1 MKHIIIGTAGHID
14 HGKTT
19 LIKALTGCN
28 TDRWKEEQERGI
40 TIDLGFAFFDLPN
53 GDRAG
58 IVDVPGHEKF
68 IHNMVAGVC
77 GMDMVLL
84 VIAADEGIMP
94 QTKEHM
100 DILHLLGIQKC
111 IVVLNKMDLVDLEWL
126 ELMEEEVRDQLQDTF
141 LKDAPVVKVSSVTG
155 EGLKELTDEIV
166 KMETSEVQEKEIH
179 TIPRL
184 PIDRVFT
191 ISGFGTI
198 VTGTLISG
206 IIRKD
211 DTLQLYP
218 WNAPCKVRN
227 IQVHGKN
234 VDECSAGQ
242 RVAVNLTGIKKE
254 DISRGDVLASPN
266 SMKGT
271 TLLDVK
277 LKILKDSNRIVKN
290 RSRLHLFTGTS
301 EVLCRAILLDRDE
314 LKAGE
319 ECFAQLRLEQELAL
333 RKGDR
338 FVVRFYSPMETIGGG
353 EVLEPNPKAKRR
365 FKEAALEELRRKEA
379 GSSVDVVQMHVKSHR
394 DTLITITELAKL
406 TALSEEEIRQDVSE
420 LEDGSEAL
428 VFPMKKDTYVWM
440 RDDELYLQE
449 QIKAELKKYHHKFPY
464 RHGIKKAEIQTKYMK
479 KIKPVVAAK
488 IFEHWETEES
498 IISSGE
504 YLHLPE
510 FEILKDARYEGCR
523 KLLLNSFEKAE
534 YQFVKLSETDVEKEY
549 ADMAEDILLL
559 LREENQVVRLSEDA
573 YTVKPLLEM
582 AAEKIREVVHQQP
595 VITISEVRD
604 LFSTSR
610 KNAKLIL
617 EYTDGQR
624 ITRNTGAESEWKAY

>member
-68 IHNMVAGVC
+68 IHNMVAGVY

-111 IVVLNKMDLVDLEWL
+111 IVVLNKMDLVDPEWL

-440 RDDELYLQE
+440 RDDELYLQD

-534 YQFVKLSETDVEKEY
+534 YQFVKLSETGVEKEY

>member
-68 IHNMVAGVC
+68 IHNMVAGVV

-111 IVVLNKMDLVDLEWL
+111 IVVLNKIDLVDPEWL

-254 DISRGDVLASPN
+254 DIGRGDVLASSN

-573 YTVKPLLEM
+573 YTVKPLLET

>member
-68 IHNMVAGVC
+68 IHNMVAGVV

-111 IVVLNKMDLVDLEWL
+111 IVVLNKMDLVDPEWL

-254 DISRGDVLASPN
+254 DISRGDVLASSN

-301 EVLCRAILLDRDE
+301 EVLCRTILLDRDE

-440 RDDELYLQE
+440 RDDELYLQD

-510 FEILKDARYEGCR
+510 FEILKDERYEGCR
-523 KLLLNSFEKAE
+523 KLLLKSFEKAE

-573 YTVKPLLEM
+573 YTVKPLLET

>member
-68 IHNMVAGVC
+68 IHNMVAGVV

-111 IVVLNKMDLVDLEWL
+111 IVVLNKIDLVDPEWL

-534 YQFVKLSETDVEKEY
+534 YQFVKLSETGVEKEY

>member
-68 IHNMVAGVC
+68 IHNMVAGVV

-111 IVVLNKMDLVDLEWL
+111 IVVLNKIDLVDPEWL

-141 LKDAPVVKVSSVTG
+141 LKDAPVVMVSSVTG

-254 DISRGDVLASPN
+254 DISRGDVLASSN

-440 RDDELYLQE
+440 RDDELYLQD

-549 ADMAEDILLL
+549 ADMGEDILLL

-573 YTVKPLLEM
+573 YTVKSLLEM

>member
-1 MKHIIIGTAGHID
+1 MKNIIIGTAGHID

-40 TIDLGFAFFDLPN
+40 TIDLGFACFDLPN

-58 IVDVPGHEKF
+58 IIDVPGHEKF
-68 IHNMVAGVC
+68 IHNMVAGVA

-111 IVVLNKMDLVDLEWL
+111 IVVLNKIDLADPEWL
-126 ELMEEEVRDQLQDTF
+126 ELVEEEIREEFQDTF
-141 LKDAPVVKVSSVTG
+141 LKDAPIVKVSSVTG
-155 EGLKELTDEIV
+155 EGLHQLTEEIV
-166 KMETSEVQEKEIH
+166 KMESLEVTEREIH
-179 TIPRL
+179 TISRL
-184 PIDRVFT
+184 PIDRVFS

-198 VTGTLISG
+198 VTGTLLSG
-206 IIRKD
+206 MIRKEEV
-211 DTLQLYP
+211 LQLYP
-218 WNAPCKVRN
+218 WNLSCKVRN

-234 VDECSAGQ
+234 VEQCSAGQ

-254 DISRGDVLASPN
+254 ELSRGDVLAPPH
-266 SMKGT
+266 SMKST

-277 LKILKDSNRIVKN
+277 LKLLKDCGRVIKN

-301 EVLCRAILLDRDE
+301 EILCRAVLLDRDE

-338 FVVRFYSPMETIGGG
+338 FVVRFYSPVETVGGG

-379 GSSVDVVQMHVKSHR
+379 GSSADIVQMHVKSHR
-394 DTLITITELAKL
+394 ETLITVSELAKL
-406 TALSEEEIRQDVSE
+406 TALSEEEIRQDVSD
-420 LEDGSEAL
+420 LEDCGLAV

-440 RDDELYLQE
+440 RDDEIYLLE
-449 QIKAELKKYHHKFPY
+449 QIKEELKKYHKAYPY
-464 RHGIKKAEIQTKYMK
+464 RHGMKKAEIQMK
-479 KIKPVVAAK
+479 WFRKVKPVVVSK
-488 IFEHWETEES
+488 ILEKWENEEQ
-498 IISSGE
+498 IISYGE

-510 FEILKDARYEGCR
+510 FEIIRDERYISCRQILEQALKNAG
-523 KLLLNSFEKAE
+523 
-534 YQFVKLSETDVEKEY
+534 YQFIRLEDCD
-549 ADMAEDILLL
+549 ADKKFADIMEDMVLL
-559 LREENQVVRLSEDA
+559 LREEGILVRLSDEI
-573 YTVKPLLEM
+573 YTLKVYADD
-582 AAEKIREVVHQQP
+582 AAEKIRGLLSKQP
-595 VITISEVRD
+595 VITISEIRD
-604 LFSTSR
+604 LFETSR

-617 EYTDGQR
+617 EYTDSMR

>member
-68 IHNMVAGVC
+68 IHNMVAGVV

-111 IVVLNKMDLVDLEWL
+111 IVVLNKIDLVDPEWL

-440 RDDELYLQE
+440 RDDELYLQD

-534 YQFVKLSETDVEKEY
+534 YQFVKLSETGVEKEY

-559 LREENQVVRLSEDA
+559 LREENQVVRISEDA
-573 YTVKPLLEM
+573 YTVKSLLET

>member
-68 IHNMVAGVC
+68 IHNMVAGVV

-111 IVVLNKMDLVDLEWL
+111 IVVLNKIDLVDEEWL

-141 LKDAPVVKVSSVTG
+141 LKNAPVVKVSSVTG

-254 DISRGDVLASPN
+254 DISRGDVLASSN
-266 SMKGT
+266 SMKST

-338 FVVRFYSPMETIGGG
+338 FIVRFYSPMETIGGG

-420 LEDGSEAL
+420 LEDGSEAF

-440 RDDELYLQE
+440 RDDELYLQD

-549 ADMAEDILLL
+549 ADMGEDILLL

-573 YTVKPLLEM
+573 YTVKPLLET

-624 ITRNTGAESEWKAY
+624 ITRSTGAESEWKAY

>member
-68 IHNMVAGVC
+68 IHNMVAGVV

-111 IVVLNKMDLVDLEWL
+111 IVVLNKIDLVDPEWL

-254 DISRGDVLASPN
+254 DISRGDVLASSN

-301 EVLCRAILLDRDE
+301 EVLCRTILLDRDE

-440 RDDELYLQE
+440 RDDELYLQD

-573 YTVKPLLEM
+573 YTVKPLLET

>member
-68 IHNMVAGVC
+68 IHNMVAGVV

-111 IVVLNKMDLVDLEWL
+111 IVVLNKIDLVDPEWL

-254 DISRGDVLASPN
+254 DISRGDVLASSN

-440 RDDELYLQE
+440 RDDELYLQD

-573 YTVKPLLEM
+573 YTVKPLLET

>member
-53 GDRAG
+53 KDRAG
-58 IVDVPGHEKF
+58 IVDVPGHERF
-68 IHNMVAGVC
+68 IHNMVAGVA

-100 DILHLLGIQKC
+100 DILYLLGIQKC
-111 IVVLNKMDLVDLEWL
+111 IVVLNKIDLVDPEWL
-126 ELMEEEVRDQLQDTF
+126 ELMEEEVREQFRDTF
-141 LKDAPVVKVSSVTG
+141 LKDAPIVKVSSVTG

-166 KMETSEVQEKEIH
+166 KMETSEVKEREIH

-206 IIRKD
+206 VIRKE

-218 WNAPCKVRN
+218 WNLPCKVRN
-227 IQVHGKN
+227 IQVHGRN
-234 VDECSAGQ
+234 VEECCAGQ

-254 DISRGDVLASPN
+254 DISRGDVLAPLH
-266 SMKGT
+266 SMKAA

-277 LKILKDSNRIVKN
+277 LKVLKSSNRIIKN

-301 EVLCRAILLDRDE
+301 EVLCRVILLDRDE
-314 LKAGE
+314 LKNGE

-365 FKEAALEELRRKEA
+365 FKEAALEELRRKES

-394 DTLITITELAKL
+394 DSLITIAELAKL

-420 LEDGSEAL
+420 LEDAGEAV

-440 RDDELYLQE
+440 RDDELYLLE
-449 QIKAELKKYHHKFPY
+449 QIKAELKKYHQKYPY
-464 RHGIKKAEIQTKYMK
+464 RHGIKKAELQTRYMK
-479 KIKPVVAAK
+479 KMKPAVVTK
-488 IFEHWETEES
+488 IFERWETEEMLRAV
-498 IISSGE
+498 GE
-504 YLHLPE
+504 YLSLPE
-510 FEILKDARYEGCR
+510 FEIVKDVRYEDCR
-523 KLLLNSFEKAE
+523 KLLLDAFEKAG
-534 YQFVKLSETDVEKEY
+534 YQFVKLSETGAEKEY
-549 ADMAEDILLL
+549 ADMVEDILLL
-559 LREENQVVRLSEDA
+559 MREENLVIRLSEDI
-573 YTVKPLLEM
+573 YTHKSLLNN
-582 AAEKIREVVHQQP
+582 AADKISSVVQSQP

-604 LFSTSR
+604 LFATSR

>member
-68 IHNMVAGVC
+68 IHNMVAGVV

-111 IVVLNKMDLVDLEWL
+111 IVVLNKIDLVDPEWL

-301 EVLCRAILLDRDE
+301 EVLCRTILLDRDE

-549 ADMAEDILLL
+549 ADMAEDILLI

-573 YTVKPLLEM
+573 YTVKPLLET

>member
-84 VIAADEGIMP
+84 VIGADEGIMP

-111 IVVLNKMDLVDLEWL
+111 IVVLNKMDLVDPEWL

-141 LKDAPVVKVSSVTG
+141 LKDAPVVKVSAVTG

-314 LKAGE
+314 VKAGE

-365 FKEAALEELRRKEA
+365 FKEEALEELRRKEA

-420 LEDGSEAL
+420 LEDGSEAF

-449 QIKAELKKYHHKFPY
+449 QIKAELKKYHHKYPY

-510 FEILKDARYEGCR
+510 FEILQDARYEGCR

-559 LREENQVVRLSEDA
+559 LREENQLVRLSEDA
-573 YTVKPLLEM
+573 YTVKPLLET

>member
-111 IVVLNKMDLVDLEWL
+111 IVVLNKMDLVDPEWL

-141 LKDAPVVKVSSVTG
+141 LKDAPVVKVSAVTG

-218 WNAPCKVRN
+218 WNVPCKVRN

-314 LKAGE
+314 VKAGE

-365 FKEAALEELRRKEA
+365 FKEEALEELRRKEA

-420 LEDGSEAL
+420 LEDGSEAF

-449 QIKAELKKYHHKFPY
+449 QIKAELKKYHHKYPY

-559 LREENQVVRLSEDA
+559 LREENQLVRLSEDA
-573 YTVKPLLEM
+573 YTVKPLLET

>member
-1 MKHIIIGTAGHID
+1 MLYIGV
-14 HGKTT
+14 
-19 LIKALTGCN
+19 
-28 TDRWKEEQERGI
+28 
-40 TIDLGFAFFDLPN
+40 DLGTSAVKLLLMNAEGKIESVVSKEYPLYFPH
-53 GDRAG
+53 
-58 IVDVPGHEKF
+58 PGWSEQKPEDWWS
-68 IHNMVAGVC
+68 A
-77 GMDMVLL
+77 VL
-84 VIAADEGIMP
+84 
-94 QTKEHM
+94 
-100 DILHLLGIQKC
+100 
-111 IVVLNKMDLVDLEWL
+111 
-126 ELMEEEVRDQLQDTF
+126 
-141 LKDAPVVKVSSVTG
+141 

-211 DTLQLYP
+211 DILQLYP

-290 RSRLHLFTGTS
+290 RSQLHLFTGTS

-338 FVVRFYSPMETIGGG
+338 FVV
-353 EVLEPNPKAKRR
+353 L
-365 FKEAALEELRRKEA
+365 
-379 GSSVDVVQMHVKSHR
+379 
-394 DTLITITELAKL
+394 
-406 TALSEEEIRQDVSE
+406 
-420 LEDGSEAL
+420 
-428 VFPMKKDTYVWM
+428 
-440 RDDELYLQE
+440 
-449 QIKAELKKYHHKFPY
+449 
-464 RHGIKKAEIQTKYMK
+464 
-479 KIKPVVAAK
+479 
-488 IFEHWETEES
+488 
-498 IISSGE
+498 
-504 YLHLPE
+504 
-510 FEILKDARYEGCR
+510 
-523 KLLLNSFEKAE
+523 
-534 YQFVKLSETDVEKEY
+534 
-549 ADMAEDILLL
+549 
-559 LREENQVVRLSEDA
+559 
-573 YTVKPLLEM
+573 
-582 AAEKIREVVHQQP
+582 
-595 VITISEVRD
+595 
-604 LFSTSR
+604 LFS
-610 KNAKLIL
+610 
-617 EYTDGQR
+617 DGDHWGR
-624 ITRNTGAESEWKAY
+624 

>member
-68 IHNMVAGVC
+68 IHNMVAGVV

-111 IVVLNKMDLVDLEWL
+111 IVVLNKMDLVDPEWL

-498 IISSGE
+498 IISSSE

-573 YTVKPLLEM
+573 YTVKPLLET
-582 AAEKIREVVHQQP
+582 AAEKIRKVVHQQP

>member
-68 IHNMVAGVC
+68 IHNMVAGVV

-111 IVVLNKMDLVDLEWL
+111 IVVLNKIDLVDPEWL

-254 DISRGDVLASPN
+254 DISRGDVLASSN

-420 LEDGSEAL
+420 LEDGSEAF

-510 FEILKDARYEGCR
+510 FEILKDERYEGCR
-523 KLLLNSFEKAE
+523 KLLLKSFEKAE

>member
-68 IHNMVAGVC
+68 IHNMVAGVV

-111 IVVLNKMDLVDLEWL
+111 IVVLNKMDLVDEEWL

-155 EGLKELTDEIV
+155 EGLKELTDAIV

-314 LKAGE
+314 VKAGE

-440 RDDELYLQE
+440 RDDELYLLE

-510 FEILKDARYEGCR
+510 FAILKDVRYEGCR

-534 YQFVKLSETDVEKEY
+534 YQFIKLSEIDVEKEY

-559 LREENQVVRLSEDA
+559 LREENQVVRLSEDT
-573 YTVKPLLEM
+573 YTVKFLLET
-582 AAEKIREVVHQQP
+582 AAEKIREVVYQQP

>member
-111 IVVLNKMDLVDLEWL
+111 IVVLNKMDLVDPEWL

-141 LKDAPVVKVSSVTG
+141 LKDAPVVKVSAVTG

-166 KMETSEVQEKEIH
+166 KMETSEVQEKEIP

-314 LKAGE
+314 VKAGE

-365 FKEAALEELRRKEA
+365 FKEEALEELRRKEA

-420 LEDGSEAL
+420 LEDGSEAF

-449 QIKAELKKYHHKFPY
+449 QIKAELKKYHHKYPY

-559 LREENQVVRLSEDA
+559 LREENQLVRLSEDA
-573 YTVKPLLEM
+573 YTVKPLLET

>member
-68 IHNMVAGVC
+68 IHNMVAGVV

-111 IVVLNKMDLVDLEWL
+111 IVVLNKIDLVDPEWL

-534 YQFVKLSETDVEKEY
+534 YQFVKFSETDVEKEY

-573 YTVKPLLEM
+573 YTVKPLLET

>member
-68 IHNMVAGVC
+68 IHNMVAGVV

-111 IVVLNKMDLVDLEWL
+111 IVVLNKMDLVDPEWL

-254 DISRGDVLASPN
+254 DISRGDVLASSN

-523 KLLLNSFEKAE
+523 KLLLSSFEKAE

-573 YTVKPLLEM
+573 YTVKSLLET

>member
-68 IHNMVAGVC
+68 IHNMVAGVV

-111 IVVLNKMDLVDLEWL
+111 IVVLNKIDLVDPEWL

-301 EVLCRAILLDRDE
+301 EVLCRTILLDRDE

-440 RDDELYLQE
+440 RDDELYLQD

-549 ADMAEDILLL
+549 ADMAEDILLI

-573 YTVKPLLEM
+573 YTVKPLLET

>member
-68 IHNMVAGVC
+68 IHNMVAGVV

-111 IVVLNKMDLVDLEWL
+111 IVVLNKMDLVDEEWL

-191 ISGFGTI
+191 ILGFGTI

-234 VDECSAGQ
+234 VEECSAGQ

-420 LEDGSEAL
+420 LEDGSEAF

-449 QIKAELKKYHHKFPY
+449 QIKAELKKYHHKYPY

-573 YTVKPLLEM
+573 YTVKPLLET

-617 EYTDGQR
+617 EYTDSQR

>member
-68 IHNMVAGVC
+68 IHNMVTGVC

-111 IVVLNKMDLVDLEWL
+111 IVVLNKMDLVDPEWL

-141 LKDAPVVKVSSVTG
+141 LKDAPVVKVSAVTG

-314 LKAGE
+314 VKAGE

-420 LEDGSEAL
+420 LEDGSEAF

-449 QIKAELKKYHHKFPY
+449 QIKAELKKYHHKYPY

-510 FEILKDARYEGCR
+510 FEILQDARYEGCR

-559 LREENQVVRLSEDA
+559 LREENQLVRLSEDA
-573 YTVKPLLEM
+573 YTVKPLLET

>member
-111 IVVLNKMDLVDLEWL
+111 IVVLNKMDLVDPEWL

-141 LKDAPVVKVSSVTG
+141 LKDAPVVKVSAVTG

-277 LKILKDSNRIVKN
+277 LRILKDSNRIVKN

-314 LKAGE
+314 VKAGE

-420 LEDGSEAL
+420 LEDGSEAF

-449 QIKAELKKYHHKFPY
+449 QIKAELKKYHHKYPY

-559 LREENQVVRLSEDA
+559 LREENQLVRLSEDA
-573 YTVKPLLEM
+573 YTVKPLLET

>member
-68 IHNMVAGVC
+68 IHNMVAGVV

-111 IVVLNKMDLVDLEWL
+111 IVVLNKMDLVDPEWL

-420 LEDGSEAL
+420 LEDGSEAF

-573 YTVKPLLEM
+573 YTIKSLLET

>member
-68 IHNMVAGVC
+68 IHNMVAGVV

-111 IVVLNKMDLVDLEWL
+111 IVVLNKMDLVDEEWL

-218 WNAPCKVRN
+218 WNASCKVRN

-234 VDECSAGQ
+234 VEECSAGQ

-338 FVVRFYSPMETIGGG
+338 FIVRFYSPMETIGGG

-420 LEDGSEAL
+420 LEDGSEAF

-449 QIKAELKKYHHKFPY
+449 QIKAELKKYHHKYPY

-510 FEILKDARYEGCR
+510 FEILKDERYEGCR

-549 ADMAEDILLL
+549 ADMGEDILLL

-573 YTVKPLLEM
+573 YTVKPLLET

-617 EYTDGQR
+617 EYTDSQR

>member
-111 IVVLNKMDLVDLEWL
+111 IVVLNKMDLVDPEWL

-141 LKDAPVVKVSSVTG
+141 LKDAPVVKVSAVTG

-277 LKILKDSNRIVKN
+277 LRILKDSNRIVKN

-314 LKAGE
+314 VKAGE

-420 LEDGSEAL
+420 LEDGSEAF

-449 QIKAELKKYHHKFPY
+449 QIKAELKKYHHKYPY

-510 FEILKDARYEGCR
+510 FEILQDARYEGCR

-559 LREENQVVRLSEDA
+559 LREENQLVRLSEDA
-573 YTVKPLLEM
+573 YTVKPLLET

>member
-58 IVDVPGHEKF
+58 IEDVPGHEKF

-111 IVVLNKMDLVDLEWL
+111 IVVLNKMDLVDPEWL

-141 LKDAPVVKVSSVTG
+141 LKDAPVVKVSAVTG

-314 LKAGE
+314 VKAGE

-365 FKEAALEELRRKEA
+365 FKEEALEELRRKEA

-420 LEDGSEAL
+420 LEDGSEAF

-449 QIKAELKKYHHKFPY
+449 QIKAELKKYHHKYPY

-559 LREENQVVRLSEDA
+559 LREENQLVRLSEDA
-573 YTVKPLLEM
+573 YTVKPLLET

>member
-68 IHNMVAGVC
+68 IHNMVAGVV

-111 IVVLNKMDLVDLEWL
+111 IVVLNKIDLVDPEWL

-254 DISRGDVLASPN
+254 DISRGDVLASSN

-301 EVLCRAILLDRDE
+301 EVLCRTILLDRDE

-440 RDDELYLQE
+440 RDDELYLQD

-510 FEILKDARYEGCR
+510 FEILKDERYEGCR

-573 YTVKPLLEM
+573 YTVKSLLEM

>member
-68 IHNMVAGVC
+68 IHNMVAGVV

-111 IVVLNKMDLVDLEWL
+111 IVVLNKIDLVDPEWL

-254 DISRGDVLASPN
+254 DIGRGDVLASSN

-534 YQFVKLSETDVEKEY
+534 YQFVKFSETDVEKEY

-573 YTVKPLLEM
+573 YTVKPLLET

>member
-68 IHNMVAGVC
+68 IHNMVTGVC

-84 VIAADEGIMP
+84 VIAADEGLMP

-100 DILHLLGIQKC
+100 AILYLLGIQKC
-111 IVVLNKMDLVDLEWL
+111 IVVLNKMDLVDPEWL

-141 LKDAPVVKVSSVTG
+141 LKDAPVVKVSAVTG

-314 LKAGE
+314 VKAGE

-365 FKEAALEELRRKEA
+365 FKEEALEELRRKEA

-420 LEDGSEAL
+420 LEDGSEAF

-449 QIKAELKKYHHKFPY
+449 QIKAELKKYHHKYPY

-559 LREENQVVRLSEDA
+559 LREENQLVRLSEDA
-573 YTVKPLLEM
+573 YTVKPLLET

>member
-111 IVVLNKMDLVDLEWL
+111 IVVLNKMDLVDPEWL

-141 LKDAPVVKVSSVTG
+141 LKDAPVVKVSAVTG

-166 KMETSEVQEKEIH
+166 KMETSEVQEREIH

-314 LKAGE
+314 VKAGE

-420 LEDGSEAL
+420 LEDGSEAF

-449 QIKAELKKYHHKFPY
+449 QIKAELKKYHHKYPY

-534 YQFVKLSETDVEKEY
+534 YQFVKLSETDVEKAY

>member
-77 GMDMVLL
+77 GMDMVLF

-111 IVVLNKMDLVDLEWL
+111 IVVLNKMDLVDPEWL

-141 LKDAPVVKVSSVTG
+141 LKDAPVVKVSAVTG

-314 LKAGE
+314 VKAGE

-365 FKEAALEELRRKEA
+365 FKEEALEELRRKEA

-420 LEDGSEAL
+420 LEDGSEAF

-449 QIKAELKKYHHKFPY
+449 QIKAELKKYHHKYPY

-559 LREENQVVRLSEDA
+559 LREENQLVRLSEDA
-573 YTVKPLLEM
+573 YTVKPLLET

>member
-68 IHNMVAGVC
+68 IHNMVAGVV

-111 IVVLNKMDLVDLEWL
+111 IVVLNKMDLVDEEWL

-155 EGLKELTDEIV
+155 EGLKELTDAIV

-440 RDDELYLQE
+440 RDDELYLQD

-534 YQFVKLSETDVEKEY
+534 YQFIKLSEIDVEKEY

-559 LREENQVVRLSEDA
+559 LREENQVVRLSEDT
-573 YTVKPLLEM
+573 YTVKFLLET
-582 AAEKIREVVHQQP
+582 AAEKIREVVYQQP

>member
-111 IVVLNKMDLVDLEWL
+111 IVVLNKMDLVDPEWL

-141 LKDAPVVKVSSVTG
+141 LKDAPVVKVSAVTG

-227 IQVHGKN
+227 IQIHGKN

-314 LKAGE
+314 VKAGE

-420 LEDGSEAL
+420 LEDGSEAF

-449 QIKAELKKYHHKFPY
+449 QIKAELKKYHHKYPY

-559 LREENQVVRLSEDA
+559 LREENQLVRLSEDA
-573 YTVKPLLEM
+573 YTVKPLLET

>member
-68 IHNMVAGVC
+68 IHNMVAGVV

-111 IVVLNKMDLVDLEWL
+111 IVVLNKIDLVDPEWL

-254 DISRGDVLASPN
+254 DISRGDVLASSN

-440 RDDELYLQE
+440 RDDELYLQD

-534 YQFVKLSETDVEKEY
+534 YQFVKLSETGVEKEY

-573 YTVKPLLEM
+573 YTVKPLLET

>member
-68 IHNMVAGVC
+68 IHNMVAGVV

-111 IVVLNKMDLVDLEWL
+111 IVVLNKMDLVDPEWL

-277 LKILKDSNRIVKN
+277 LKILKDSNRMVKN

-420 LEDGSEAL
+420 LEDGSEAF

-510 FEILKDARYEGCR
+510 FEILKDERYEGCR

-573 YTVKPLLEM
+573 YTVKPLLET

>member
-68 IHNMVAGVC
+68 IHNMVAGVV

-111 IVVLNKMDLVDLEWL
+111 IVVLNKIDLVDPEWL

-277 LKILKDSNRIVKN
+277 LKILKDSDRIVKN

-534 YQFVKLSETDVEKEY
+534 YQFVKLSETDVEKVY

-573 YTVKPLLEM
+573 
-582 AAEKIREVVHQQP
+582 
-595 VITISEVRD
+595 
-604 LFSTSR
+604 
-610 KNAKLIL
+610 
-617 EYTDGQR
+617 
-624 ITRNTGAESEWKAY
+624 

>member
-111 IVVLNKMDLVDLEWL
+111 IVVLNKMDLVDPEWL

-141 LKDAPVVKVSSVTG
+141 LKDAPVVKVSAVTG

-218 WNAPCKVRN
+218 WNAQCKVRN

-314 LKAGE
+314 VKAGE

-365 FKEAALEELRRKEA
+365 FKEEALEELRRKEA

-420 LEDGSEAL
+420 LEDGSEAF

-449 QIKAELKKYHHKFPY
+449 QIKAELKKYHHKYPY

-559 LREENQVVRLSEDA
+559 LREENQLVRLSEDA
-573 YTVKPLLEM
+573 YTVKPLLET